1 MYNEENNIEKC
12 VDILR
17 AQTEQNFTAIFID
30 DGSADDT
37 VDKLLTNLK
46 TDPVQFQY
54 KLLQQ
59 TNQGAAKARET
70 GIYSTTT
77 SYAFTLDADDYITAD
92 FIEKINTDIKL
103 NSSDISLPDFQIQQK
118 DGNYNLLHYPDDKKQ
133 FTGLECLKY
142 SLGKWLVPG
151 IMCAKKEIFIKSY
164 ELYKQYNPQE
174 YNYMNNDEVINRL
187 NYYHAE
193 IVTRNFATYSYL
205 CNPSST
211 TKKLNPNRYLMAK
224 NAMILYQIFGRNMSN
239 ISVKMQEEYINV
251 LWGLIKYLKK
261 NKKELPNTSQWKTQ
275 IKEMYSFVEP
285 DLKDFKPSS
294 FKLWSRLWVSQ
305 FYLRWL

>member
-70 GIYSTTT
+70 GINACVTEYILV
-77 SYAFTLDADDYITAD
+77 LDC
-92 FIEKINTDIKL
+92 
-103 NSSDISLPDFQIQQK
+103 
-118 DGNYNLLHYPDDKKQ
+118 DDKISPNTIELHHQ
-133 FTGLECLKY
+133 TILKY
-142 SLGKWLVPG
+142 HPDIIMPQVKVQNSDNSYQNFQFFDDQTYHEGITCLEYSLNRWEVHGWV
-151 IMCAKKEIFIKSY
+151 CAKKTIFNRSY
-164 ELYKQYNPQE
+164 ETYRQYNPGDE
-174 YNYMNNDEVINRL
+174 NYMNNDEVLVRL
-187 NYYHAE
+187 HFYNAQKVIKNDAIYYYENNIA
-193 IVTRNFATYSYL
+193 
-205 CNPSST
+205 ST
-211 TKKLNPNRYLMAK
+211 TKRINPNRYLMAK
-224 NAMILYQIFGRNMSN
+224 NAMILYQIFGKNMSN